1 MLIRK
6 VWDGNYS
13 NGGLSFSGSRRNAC
27 GDFCCSLSCTKW
39 NTSRYYHICPDE
51 VGTAKIAAR
60 PKSRKAPCGPR
71 NRNFRARH
79 RIYIGTD
86 SSACILNR
94 FNIFFGQE
102 SRKHNDG
109 MRWNQVSS
117 VDKTCPRQ
125 AIARRTKHRD
135 LLAERHRDRCYWE
148 VGLLF

>member
-1 MLIRK
+1 M
-6 VWDGNYS
+6 
-13 NGGLSFSGSRRNAC
+13 
-27 GDFCCSLSCTKW
+27 
-39 NTSRYYHICPDE
+39 
-51 VGTAKIAAR
+51 GTARIAAR

-86 SSACILNR
+86 SSACIINR

-102 SRKHNDG
+102 SRKRNDG
-109 MRWNQVSS
+109 IRWNQVSS
-117 VDKTCPRQ
+117 VDKTCPRK

-148 VGLLF
+148 VGLLFWSYVCFCVSFWKRSRQHPSFFVQIAWIVMKLFREIAYLCNGISYFHSISE